1 MSIVSLF
8 YCSNIKLQRK
18 RKLPGDPKK
27 FMFGQEV
34 VTHRENMALDVD
46 TVLQH
51 IGQFG
56 PYQIRILVLF
66 LFMIFPITY
75 QTLIMVFIAF
85 EPPWMCTE
93 GSASCLG
100 ANFTN
105 GSSAEVY
112 STATKPKSLYERRC
126 SLNRT
131 DWKFAD
137 YELYDGPH
145 LTIVNQVT
153 EKVDFYIFT
162 DSAVS
167 SETRFRTLC
176 RIFCEFHTFTI
187 LHRLL

>member
-1 MSIVSLF
+1 
-8 YCSNIKLQRK
+8 
-18 RKLPGDPKK
+18 
-27 FMFGQEV
+27 
-34 VTHRENMALDVD
+34 MALDVD
-46 TVLQH
+46 EVLQH

-85 EPPWMCTE
+85 EPPWMCVE
-93 GSASCLG
+93 GSPSCLG
-100 ANFTN
+100 TNFTN
-105 GSSAEVY
+105 SSSVQVF

-137 YELYDGPH
+137 YDLYDGPH

-153 EKVDFYIFT
+153 PEFVFHDYLIIAT
-162 DSAVS
+162 GATGVS
-167 SETRFRTLC
+167 
-176 RIFCEFHTFTI
+176 
-187 LHRLL
+187 HRLSMSVIV